1 MNPQSVF
8 ALGARRPA
16 VAAIPAAT
24 RALPGCGKRER
35 PKSEALL
42 ESLLERGYRT
52 NQQPAMVVKACVLA
66 KPEGDDVLGDL
77 TNAGMKFTNPLRP
90 GDPGTLRVSPLA
102 R

>member
-1 MNPQSVF
+1 
-8 ALGARRPA
+8 
-16 VAAIPAAT
+16 
-24 RALPGCGKRER
+24 
-35 PKSEALL
+35 
-42 ESLLERGYRT
+42 
-52 NQQPAMVVKACVLA
+52 MVVKAGVLA